1 MDFIKKMY
9 YPKSDMLQLIE
20 LEALLKQI
28 YQDTSLHYAN
38 DVDCGACYIVIY
50 ECVKALVAVRTS
62 LSQFL
67 IPKVFIVWTPAA
79 CRSLKLHIRHLK
91 PFLCFHIHISGGIQ
105 LILRYNVIAFYSFS
119 V

>member
-1 MDFIKKMY
+1 MY
-9 YPKSDMLQLIE
+9 HPKSDMLQLIK

-50 ECVKALVAVRTS
+50 ECVKALVAVCTS

-67 IPKVFIVWTPAA
+67 IPKVFIVMDTG
-79 CRSLKLHIRHLK
+79 SLSVSKVAHRTFEAVP
-91 PFLCFHIHISGGIQ
+91 PFP
-105 LILRYNVIAFYSFS
+105 YSYIWRNTAHS
-119 V
+119 SI